1 MARRRSPR
9 PRAAAPPSLRSRW
22 PNGPVPTSLSTV
34 ELTTDNADPDGVL
47 VLLDGVESSHLD
59 LADPRRLMF
68 EYMQQMLATLEES
81 LPGGNGASGI
91 RALHLGAA
99 GCALARAV
107 EATWPES
114 RQLAV
119 EVDALLAQYV
129 RDWFDLPRSPR
140 LRIRIA
146 DARHVTEAAR
156 ADSYD
161 TVIRDAFASRAVPE
175 HLRTVEFT
183 REVARALTPAG
194 IYLANTADHPPLPL
208 ARREAAT
215 VARVFAHTAVI
226 AEPGVLKG
234 RRYGNVVLV
243 GSQEPLPLAHLDRR
257 VRTLPA
263 PASLVHGAV
272 LESFIGT
279 SRPFVDPAA
288 EEEGGTTVVPGATTA
303 TTAEGDPAS
312 VVGPAVDRSS

>member
-9 PRAAAPPSLRSRW
+9 SRAVPQRSQRSPW
-22 PNGPVPTSLSTV
+22 PTGPVPTSLSTV

-68 EYMQQMLATLEES
+68 EYMQQMLAALEES
-81 LPGGNGASGI
+81 LPEGGGV

-107 EATWPES
+107 DATWPES

-129 RDWFDLPRSPR
+129 RDWFDLPRSPL
-140 LRIRIA
+140 LRIRVD
-146 DARHVTEAAR
+146 DARRTTTTAR
-156 ADSYD
+156 TDSYD
-161 TVIRDAFASRAVPE
+161 AVIRDAFADRSVPA

-183 REVARALTPAG
+183 REVARVLAPGGL
-194 IYLANTADHPPLPL
+194 YLANTADHPPLPL

-215 VARVFAHTAVI
+215 VAEVFEHTAVI

-243 GSQEPLPLAHLDRR
+243 GSAEPLPLAHLDRR

-263 PASLVHGAV
+263 PASLVHGSAFDV
-272 LESFIGT
+272 FVGT
-279 SRPFVDPAA
+279 SRPFTDPPPAVEA
-288 EEEGGTTVVPGATTA
+288 GPAPEATK
-303 TTAEGDPAS
+303 AEGD
-312 VVGPAVDRSS
+312 GPTQVSAAVDHSS